1 MTEVTL
7 EKINENI
14 LVLKKELDYIKEIL
28 EESGFELT
36 DEVKE
41 QIDESRNR
49 PVSEFKTQKEI
60 EKNFL

>member
-28 EESGFELT
+28 EESEFELT